1 MLFLTPNQQCQSTEG
16 KTRWITTDPVFWLH
30 YMTAIYCLYLQYT
43 RSNIPPPQKK
53 ESIFGALC
61 PTWCNVKTSCCST
74 DSERPHRCCNLS
86 RVCVCVSRV
95 ERTWFFI
102 RKISTVSCSSPATGA
117 QARYVHLAYTFRMKF
132 IGVGTYLIGAVATF
146 PSVRSPTVLRPHR
159 THNAKMRPIS
169 TDVAWSVCLSVCLL
183 DMTMSCAKTDKP
195 TAGLPKLSRSAD
207 FWLNY
212 MVSTHPVFFR
222 E

>member
-43 RSNIPPPQKK
+43 RSNIPPPKKK
-53 ESIFGALC
+53 ESIFGALW
-61 PTWCNVKTSCCST
+61 PTWCNVKTSCWST

-86 RVCVCVSRV
+86 RVCVSRV

-117 QARYVHLAYTFRMKF
+117 QARYVHLAYTFRVKF
-132 IGVGTYLIGAVATF
+132 IGVGTYFIGAVATF
-146 PSVRSPTVLRPHR
+146 PSVRSPTVFRPHH

-183 DMTMSCAKTDKP
+183 DVTMSCAKTDKP

-207 FWLNY
+207 FWLND